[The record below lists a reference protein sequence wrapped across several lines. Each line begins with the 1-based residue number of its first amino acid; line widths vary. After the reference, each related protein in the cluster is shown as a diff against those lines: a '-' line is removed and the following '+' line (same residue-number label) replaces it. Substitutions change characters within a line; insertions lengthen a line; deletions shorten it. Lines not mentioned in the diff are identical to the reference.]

1 MLTSEHSQETLDTDL
16 EPPKNEAGIQDRDDS
31 SGDYLRMLG
40 LRTYFRTCAVGQNTF
55 TVSEKKKWRQK
66 V

>member
-31 SGDYLRMLG
+31 SGDYHKMLG
-40 LRTYFRTCAVGQNTF
+40 PRTYFSTCAVGAEHIHC
-55 TVSEKKKWRQK
+55 VRKKKWRQK